1 MRRGMFVFCV
11 CGDKHAARVDVA
23 MRFLK
28 HFSKADIAVVLA
40 RSNYP
45 LRHDQI
51 IEAKVPESLSD
62 HQASIYLKT
71 MLPLLVGNGGV
82 ACYIDSDQ
90 IATSERVDDIF
101 DSYRP
106 PIMFGPDPST
116 IDQFSRYA
124 VNCRCISGSCHHLR
138 QSIRLLFNQTV
149 VDGTLQ
155 PWNGGLYL
163 FDAASCTFAQ
173 RWHSNTM
180 LAFEHPYWRVRDQAT
195 LFVTRLQ
202 FGLLDHPIIESN
214 LVRIVDPFWGYKESD
229 RAALESHQLHVD
241 ASFRLTGVKASA
253 FLHLINGGV
262 GRRGWSIWD
271 EIEGLLANRNEV
283 PHLA

>member
-1 MRRGMFVFCV
+1 MLHRQ
-11 CGDKHAARVDVA
+11 
-23 MRFLK
+23 
-28 HFSKADIAVVLA
+28 
-40 RSNYP
+40 RSN
-45 LRHDQI
+45 RH
-51 IEAKVPESLSD
+51 
-62 HQASIYLKT
+62 
-71 MLPLLVGNGGV
+71 VGAWVRGRYVGFF
-82 ACYIDSDQ
+82 SP
-90 IATSERVDDIF
+90 TL
-101 DSYRP
+101 
-106 PIMFGPDPST
+106 MFGPDPST

-241 ASFRLTGVKASA
+241 ASFRLTGVKAST
-253 FLHLINGGV
+253 FPPRQINGVASGDEGAINW
-262 GRRGWSIWD
+262 GRRSGEAFVGKSKRVNK
-271 EIEGLLANRNEV
+271 ASS
-283 PHLA
+283 